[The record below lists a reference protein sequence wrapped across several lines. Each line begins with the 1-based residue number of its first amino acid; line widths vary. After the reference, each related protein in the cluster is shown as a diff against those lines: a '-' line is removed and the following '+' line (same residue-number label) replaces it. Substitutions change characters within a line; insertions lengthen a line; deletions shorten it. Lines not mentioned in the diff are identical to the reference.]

1 MALFLNILIV
11 LIVIGLVIWL
21 VTTYIPLDPA
31 IKKIIQVAGILIAL
45 FYLLNALGLTT
56 HLPPR

>member
-1 MALFLNILIV
+1 MGLFLNILIV

-45 FYLLNALGLTT
+45 FYLLYALGLTN
-56 HLPPR
+56 HLPHR

>member
-11 LIVIGLVIWL
+11 LIPLLTVIWL

-31 IKKIIQVAGILIAL
+31 IKRSFVAG
-45 FYLLNALGLTT
+45 LLLRCFIFCMRLA
-56 HLPPR
+56 

>member
-45 FYLLNALGLTT
+45 FYLLYAFGLTT
-56 HLPPR
+56 HPLPR